1 LTLSELLD
9 PAHTTPV
16 TDRVE
21 IAGLTLDSRA
31 VEPGFLFAALPGV
44 KLHGS
49 AFAAQ
54 AVARGAVAIVSD
66 QAIAG
71 LDIPVI
77 IVDDAAAALA
87 SMAARFYPRQPGHIV
102 AITGTNGKSSTV
114 EFLRQI
120 WTAAGIDGA
129 SLGTLGVARGAS
141 LETTG
146 YTTPDAVAL
155 HHALDA
161 LAADGVTHLAMEAS
175 SHGLKQRRMDGAR
188 LAIGAFTNLTQD
200 HLDYH
205 PDFDDYF
212 ASKALLFTERL
223 PDGADAVINVD
234 SQWGDRMAE
243 LARARGLKLTTIG
256 WRGSDLQIRE
266 ITPRPASQDVVFAWR
281 GVEHQVE
288 VPLVGEFQI
297 LNALGAAA
305 IALTEGVALN
315 IVLRTLGQLGGVPGR
330 LEKVG
335 ETEAA
340 APVLVDYAHTPDGLD
355 KLLRSARPHTRG
367 RIILVFGCG
376 GDRDPTKRV
385 KMGAIAASQADHV
398 IVTDDNPRS
407 EDASLIRAAILDG
420 CPDAEEIA
428 DRAAAIARG
437 VALLQ
442 PGDCLLLAGKGHETG
457 QTVAGVVHPFDDREQ
472 GRKALLE
479 RKAYLRQEGADA

>member
-1 LTLSELLD
+1 
-9 PAHTTPV
+9 
-16 TDRVE
+16 
-21 IAGLTLDSRA
+21 
-31 VEPGFLFAALPGV
+31 
-44 KLHGS
+44 
-49 AFAAQ
+49 
-54 AVARGAVAIVSD
+54 
-66 QAIAG
+66 
-71 LDIPVI
+71 
-77 IVDDAAAALA
+77 
-87 SMAARFYPRQPGHIV
+87 
-102 AITGTNGKSSTV
+102 
-114 EFLRQI
+114 
-120 WTAAGIDGA
+120 
-129 SLGTLGVARGAS
+129 
-141 LETTG
+141 
-146 YTTPDAVAL
+146 
-155 HHALDA
+155 
-161 LAADGVTHLAMEAS
+161 MEAS
-175 SHGLKQRRMDGAR
+175 SHGLKQRRMDGVR
-188 LAIGAFTNLTQD
+188 LTIGAFTNLTQD

-223 PDGADAVINVD
+223 PDGALAVINVD
-234 SQWGDRMAE
+234 SEWGERMAG

-266 ITPRPASQDVVFAWR
+266 ITPRPASQDVVFAWQ
-281 GVEHQVE
+281 GVEHQIE

-305 IALTEGVALN
+305 IALVEGVALN
-315 IVLRTLGQLGGVPGR
+315 VVLKTLGQLGGVPGR

-376 GDRDPTKRV
+376 GDRDATKRV

-407 EDASLIRAAILDG
+407 EDAALIRAAILEG
-420 CPDAEEIA
+420 CPEAEEIA

-457 QTVAGVVHPFDDREQ
+457 QTIAGIVHPFDDREE
-472 GRKALLE
+472 GRKALLG
-479 RKAYLRQEGADA
+479 RKAYLRQEGEDA

>member
-1 LTLSELLD
+1 VILSELLD
-9 PAHTTPV
+9 PSVITPE
-16 TDRVE
+16 TGRIE
-21 IAGLTLDSRA
+21 ITGLTLDSRA
-31 VEPGFLFAALPGV
+31 VKPGFLFAALPGV

-54 AVARGAVAIVSD
+54 AADRGAVAILSD
-66 QAIAG
+66 QPIA
-71 LDIPVI
+71 DCAVPVI
-77 IVDDAAAALA
+77 VVDDAPAALA
-87 SMAARFYPRQPGHIV
+87 AMAARFYPRQPGHIV

-120 WTAAGIDGA
+120 WAAAGLDGA
-129 SLGTLGVARGAS
+129 SLGTLGVARGTS

-175 SHGLKQRRMDGAR
+175 SHGLKQRRMDGVR
-188 LAIGAFTNLTQD
+188 LTIGAFTNLTQD

-212 ASKALLFTERL
+212 ASKARLFTERL
-223 PDGADAVINVD
+223 PDGAGAVINVD
-234 SQWGDRMAE
+234 SPWGERMAE
-243 LARARGLKLTTIG
+243 LASARGLKLTTIG
-256 WRGSDLQIRE
+256 WRGKDLQIRE
-266 ITPRPASQDVVFAWR
+266 ITPRPASQDVVFAWQ
-281 GVEHQVE
+281 GIEHQVE
-288 VPLVGEFQI
+288 VPLVGEFQV

-305 IALTEGVALN
+305 IALTEGIGLKT
-315 IVLRTLGQLGGVPGR
+315 VLETLAQLGGVPGR

-335 ETEAA
+335 ETEAE

-376 GDRDPTKRV
+376 GDRDAGKRAR
-385 KMGAIAASQADHV
+385 MGAIAASQADHV

-407 EDASLIRAAILDG
+407 EDAALIRAAILEG
-420 CPDAEEIA
+420 CPEAEEIA

-437 VALLQ
+437 VAMLQ

-457 QTVAGVVHPFDDREQ
+457 QTIGGMVYPFDDREE
-472 GRKALLE
+472 GRKALIA
-479 RKAYLRQEGADA
+479 RKAYLRQEGEHV